1 MNYQEKQSHLSNLI
15 SLAYADG
22 ILKKDEEQLLI
33 DIGKKMGISEEEIL
47 KKLANPV
54 KQKFL
59 IPEKETV
66 RYHQLYD
73 FLSMIMIDGDIH
85 PNEII
90 ILKKYAKQ
98 LKFKEDIVDPL
109 IDKTKEYLKK
119 GYNSNAIQSNLK
131 DLINKIY

>member
-22 ILKKDEEQLLI
+22 ILKEDEEQLLV
-33 DIGKKMGISEEEIL
+33 DIGKKMGISEEEVL
-47 KKLANPV
+47 KKLNNPV

-85 PNEII
+85 PNEVR
-90 ILKKYAKQ
+90 ILKKYAKK

-119 GYNSNAIQSNLK
+119 GYKSNAIQSNLK